1 MNTRTALKPH
11 KSPSPKV
18 RVVRFI
24 SGSWRRQKE
33 VQDYLRHLEEV
44 DRENRRMLGI
54 ANHDDIHGIIGD
66 KS

>member
-11 KSPSPKV
+11 KPPSPKV

-33 VQDYLRHLEEV
+33 VQDYLRHFDVVEM
-44 DRENRRMLGI
+44 DNRRRLGI
-54 ANHDDIHGIIGD
+54 ANHDDITGIIGD